1 MTLSPKTHSMVHIV
15 GLAVVTFILAGLA
28 LLLFPRFSNAPKPD
42 ESNPAITELTTKE
55 SSVVFDNFGSHAR
68 IVPKQIIEGKAPG
81 YWFFEGSFPV
91 TLQDINGNT
100 FAIVTATTEADWM
113 VTEHVQFS
121 VTMPEPFSY
130 TGVGSILFK
139 KDDPSD
145 GEAPFDP
152 DKDQLVVPV
161 IFKNEE

>member
-1 MTLSPKTHSMVHIV
+1 MTLSPKTHSMIHIV
-15 GLAVVTFILAGLA
+15 GLAVITFILAGLA

-42 ESNPAITELTTKE
+42 DSNSAVTVSEKEELPVIFE
-55 SSVVFDNFGSHAR
+55 NFGSHAR
-68 IVPKQIIEGKAPG
+68 ITPKQVIEGTAPG

-91 TLQDINGNT
+91 TLQDISGNT
-100 FAIVTATTEADWM
+100 FAIIPATTDADWM

-121 VTMPEPFSY
+121 VIMPEPFSY

-145 GEAPFDP
+145 GEAPFNP
-152 DKDQLVVPV
+152 QKDQLVVPV
-161 IFKNEE
+161 IFQNEE